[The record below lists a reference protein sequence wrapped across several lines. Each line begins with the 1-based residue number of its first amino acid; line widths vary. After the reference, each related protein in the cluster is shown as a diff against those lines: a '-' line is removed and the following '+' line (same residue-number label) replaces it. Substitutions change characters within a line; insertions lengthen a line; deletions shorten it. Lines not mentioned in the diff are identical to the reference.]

1 LYIIN
6 ENANHLHLKN
16 KSLIVREAIMD
27 KRIPVTVLSGFLGAG
42 KTTLLNHVLNNK
54 VGLRVAVIVNDMSE
68 INIDASLIRKGSTLS
83 RTEEKLVEMS
93 NGCICCTLREDLLV
107 EVEALVKENRYDYL
121 LIESTGIGEPIPVA
135 QTLTYEDEEKG
146 IDLAKYTRLDTMVT
160 VVDASRFLKEA
171 TSGETLLDRKEG
183 VSEEDDRTIAD
194 LLMDQVEFCNVLVL
208 NKCDL
213 LKEEELNTVE
223 SFIRK
228 LQPSAKIIRSVRGN
242 IDPKEILNTNLFDFE
257 SSSLLPGWVLEL
269 EKEHTPETEEYGIS
283 SFVYKANRPF
293 HPKRLHDASDDLVN
307 KHVIRGKGY
316 LWIASYDEIA
326 IEMSLAGESIEI
338 KPVGFWAKDMPEDES
353 ENAEENPLR
362 KMTELVF
369 IGQNMNHESIQSLL
383 NSLLLTDEEL
393 EGDWKALENP
403 FPEMMIED

>member
-1 LYIIN
+1 
-6 ENANHLHLKN
+6 
-16 KSLIVREAIMD
+16 MD

-68 INIDASLIRKGSTLS
+68 INIDASLIKKGSTLS
-83 RTEEKLVEMS
+83 RTEEKLVEMT

-107 EVEALVKENRYDYL
+107 EVETLVREKRYDYL

-135 QTLTYEDEEKG
+135 QTLTYADEEQG

-160 VVDASRFLKEA
+160 VVDASRFLKEVS
-171 TSGETLLDRKEG
+171 SGETLLDRKEG

-213 LKEEELNTVE
+213 LEKEELDTVE
-223 SFIRK
+223 AYMRK
-228 LQPSAKIIRSVRGN
+228 LQPAAKIIRSIKGN
-242 IDPKEILNTNLFDFE
+242 IDPNEILNTHLFDFE

-283 SFVYKANRPF
+283 SFVFRANRPF

-307 KHVIRGKGY
+307 NHVLRGKGY
-316 LWIASYDEIA
+316 LWIASFDDIA
-326 IEMSLAGESIEI
+326 IEMSLTGENIEI
-338 KPVGFWAKDMPEDES
+338 KPVGYWAKELTEDES
-353 ENAEENPLR
+353 DHSEENPLR

-369 IGQNMNHESIQSLL
+369 IGQDMNKDFIQSLL
-383 NSLLLTDEEL
+383 NSLLLTDEEM
-393 EGDWKALENP
+393 EEDWKSFENP
-403 FPEMMIED
+403 FPEIIIED